1 MCEKRD
7 FIAPLLT
14 LAAIWLYF
22 CCHMRS
28 FLSDGVASDRSV
40 HSLHGAEE
48 WNHPSVLISS
58 IIAEGGYRNLTA
70 IFHGPWRLF
79 SDKCERNWPI
89 KSQLFLWIS
98 KLVTVGIT
106 PRRCSFEMK
115 QKQCLELGDGSHRNG
130 QQRGGRTNSASQLS
144 RRPPTDLF
152 HITPPVWLP
161 SPP

>member
-1 MCEKRD
+1 MRTSVPTRIPSIRDSEARMMVCEKRD

-14 LAAIWLYF
+14 LAAIWFYF

-28 FLSDGVASDRSV
+28 FLSEGVASDRSV

-58 IIAEGGYRNLTA
+58 IIAKGGYSNLTA

-89 KSQLFLWIS
+89 KSQLFSWIS
-98 KLVTVGIT
+98 KLATVGIT
-106 PRRCSFEMK
+106 PRRCSFGNEANTVFGA
-115 QKQCLELGDGSHRNG
+115 GDGSHRNG
-130 QQRGGRTNSASQLS
+130 QQRVSAE
-144 RRPPTDLF
+144 
-152 HITPPVWLP
+152 
-161 SPP
+161 